1 MSISNSNS
9 FTSTPSLSS
18 FDSVTA
24 VIAPGAVSSTP
35 VEASSTTPDNF
46 AARFQH
52 YPSCKSVEG
61 LSYDPILSPL
71 ESGVA
76 DSLDFF
82 SNSPV
87 IGDTWVGF
95 ANFFSF
101 DAVSVRGTT
110 ALDPVSDYSI
120 QKVLLI
126 HRTNT
131 VASLWTEILDSIHK
145 SPTRTEAYEKIISY
159 IDKNRDTLFCHHCN
173 CGGSSCPGDLSSVK
187 LGRLAKQIQM
197 NISWLSTDDRYA
209 VIKNLVD
216 KGNVAVLQADLSLLT
231 TVRRIKKTLEDS
243 GSKIDTLYIGSDR
256 DLYEDEKKLPTFRRN
271 VCTYFMS
278 DNPNLVTTETRTL
291 SRLVNTPRQ
300 LIFKSLKQTKSP
312 FSSFQPKCFFPDSKG
327 RRINLDAT
335 RLIIIDQSE
344 LPLEVQEVLRQFHTS
359 GEAKIPKKPLSPSNF
374 PTFTFKK

>member
-231 TVRRIKKTLEDS
+231 TVRRIKKHL
-243 GSKIDTLYIGSDR
+243 
-256 DLYEDEKKLPTFRRN
+256 
-271 VCTYFMS
+271 
-278 DNPNLVTTETRTL
+278 
-291 SRLVNTPRQ
+291 
-300 LIFKSLKQTKSP
+300 
-312 FSSFQPKCFFPDSKG
+312 
-327 RRINLDAT
+327 RIA
-335 RLIIIDQSE
+335 
-344 LPLEVQEVLRQFHTS
+344 VLRS
-359 GEAKIPKKPLSPSNF
+359 IPCISVLIVIYMRMKKVTNF
-374 PTFTFKK
+374 